1 VIVAR
6 WNLLDV
12 WKANVPLVYPAGT
25 VIDLVIVTL
34 EEEAP
39 RATTKPPAGAEPESE
54 TVQVPDAPA
63 DTDCGVQARPFS
75 DADTDGGVSEKAKD
89 LLAPPRVALMV
100 AV

>member
-1 VIVAR
+1 MAH

-12 WKANVPLVYPAGT
+12 WKVNVALVYPART
-25 VIDLVIVTL
+25 VIDLDSVTL
-34 EEEAP
+34 EEEEL

-54 TVQVPDAPA
+54 TVQVPDPPA
-63 DTDCGVQARPFS
+63 DTDCGVQDRPFS
-75 DADTDGGVSEKAKD
+75 DADTGGGVSEKAKD